1 MSTEKPKII
10 LDADDELIERLENFR
25 STHRIKTR
33 MAAIQRLLNEA
44 LTRYEEEAALD
55 RRSEVR
61 RLFTAPISF
70 YLNNVSMRGCS
81 RNISSCGMFIE
92 TVDSFSVGQEIT
104 LSIPLENIEKSIQVP
119 AKVVR
124 ADAGGIGVK
133 FIKRLDP

>member
-44 LTRYEEEAALD
+44 LARYEGETTLD
-55 RRSEVR
+55 RRSKIR
-61 RLFTAPISF
+61 KPFTAPINF
-70 YLNNVSMRGCS
+70 YLDNVSMRGCS

-92 TVDSFSVGQEIT
+92 TVDSFSVGQEIV
-104 LSIPLENIEKSIQVP
+104 LSIPLENNEKIIQVP

-133 FIKRLDP
+133 FIKSIDA